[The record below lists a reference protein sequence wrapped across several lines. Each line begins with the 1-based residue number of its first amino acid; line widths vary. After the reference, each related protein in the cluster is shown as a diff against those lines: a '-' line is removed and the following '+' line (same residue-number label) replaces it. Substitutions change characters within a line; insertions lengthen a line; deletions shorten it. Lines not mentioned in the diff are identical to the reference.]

1 VIDIIG
7 VPFDLCGKR
16 LGSRL
21 GPAALRLAEL
31 VPTLQALVGDVR
43 DLGDL
48 EVLVESSQADGLR
61 NFEPLLSCLKEL
73 RIRTQAVIEA
83 RRIPL
88 ILGGEH
94 DLAIGSVGA
103 ALAVHDGDLAL
114 LWIDAHADANT
125 PATSSSG
132 NLHGMPIAA
141 LQGLPSGIA
150 GVCDV
155 QWKYLCD
162 EVVPAERLRP
172 DLTAWFGLRDVDP
185 GERDLIRDNP
195 CALAISMHDI
205 DRNGVVASVDK
216 LDGWLRNSGAKKLWI
231 SFDVDVLDPILAPGT
246 GTAVRG
252 GLSYREGHLMAE
264 LLRERLDAPD
274 CSYSLAGVDLVE
286 VNPLFDTNNETARMA
301 VEWIGSLF
309 GKTIMGVK

>member
-1 VIDIIG
+1 M
-7 VPFDLCGKR
+7 
-16 LGSRL
+16 GSRL

-48 EVLVESSQADGLR
+48 AASVESSRTDGLR
-61 NFEPLLSCLKEL
+61 NFDPLLACLKEL
-73 RIRTQAVIEA
+73 RTRTQAVLEA
-83 RRIPL
+83 GRIPL

-94 DLAIGSVGA
+94 DLAIGSVGS

-125 PATSSSG
+125 PATSTTG

-141 LQGLPSGIA
+141 LQGLSSGVSGI
-150 GVCDV
+150 CDD
-155 QWKYLCD
+155 QWRSLCD
-162 EVVPAERLRP
+162 QIVPSNRLRP
-172 DLTAWFGLRDVDP
+172 ELTSWFGLRDVDP
-185 GERDLIRDNP
+185 GERDLIRRTPGD
-195 CALAISMHDI
+195 LAISMHDI
-205 DRNGVVASVDK
+205 DRQGVVAAVEK
-216 LDGWLRNSGAKKLWI
+216 LDTWMRGSGAKKLWI

-264 LLRERLDAPD
+264 LLRERLDAAD
-274 CSYSLAGVDLVE
+274 CPYSLAGVDLVE
-286 VNPLFDTNNETARMA
+286 VNPLFDTNNETAKMA